1 MAHDLFIS
9 YARKDNTE
17 HRITEFVEHLQAE
30 YQVFASRLLEVF
42 FDKDDIH
49 GMEDWRHRILQ
60 LFQLTTGHNHP
71 NMETFVGNSIE
82 FLRNI
87 DQDDATIQ
95 ARFASLVTEAK
106 AEFERRQES
115 ANV

>member
-1 MAHDLFIS
+1 
-9 YARKDNTE
+9 
-17 HRITEFVEHLQAE
+17 
-30 YQVFASRLLEVF
+30 
-42 FDKDDIH
+42 
-49 GMEDWRHRILQ
+49 MEI
-60 LFQLTTGHNHP
+60 
-71 NMETFVGNSIE
+71 FVGNHIE

-106 AEFERRQES
+106 AEFERRQET